1 MKDLV
6 RWQLVSFLS
15 RGIAMGFGI
24 IQGIFVVRILSVSE
38 YGLVGI
44 VAAVGSIVGV
54 SQHLGL
60 ASGSTRE
67 ISAAKDEQEIF
78 KIFCTSVLIRYCV
91 TIPLAVGLLLLA
103 PYIALSKY
111 SQPELIL
118 PLRLYAVVLLFQGI
132 QSILNSVISGM
143 QRFKH
148 LFVYQA
154 AISVVS
160 VGLYIPLVY
169 FYRVDGY
176 FLALLV
182 FNSLASVLL
191 AGIALFP
198 LRGHMQFPS
207 RNELKVLVKE
217 LLSISLGI
225 YLVKVIFTLW
235 QRVGQLVLGSV
246 DVTTVGI
253 FSFAL
258 FYATKLMAISDA
270 VTDVNL
276 PALSKQYTK
285 DVSEFKRLFRS
296 NFDKVF
302 AFIVLAASSAV
313 YWVPEI
319 VAIAVGSTKYNQ
331 SLPLVLPMVFAFV
344 FYSFINIIK
353 SSVIVPA
360 KMIKEMIL
368 SYVGLVAIT
377 LITYYLANLTFTSVF
392 SMALGMCVGSLS
404 AFVFMVVT
412 SARKLELKFFRLS
425 HVLILIQSLVIA
437 FSGGIEN
444 ILIKFF
450 VFVVYCMLY
459 FLSLYAAD
467 FVTSAHIRYITQK
480 IRLMKGTV

>member
-1 MKDLV
+1 MRDLA
-6 RWQLVSFLS
+6 RWQLISFFS
-15 RGIAMGFGI
+15 RGIAMVFGI

-91 TIPLAVGLLLLA
+91 TVPLAVGLFLLA
-103 PYIALSKY
+103 PYIALHKY

-118 PLRLYAVVLLFQGI
+118 PLRLYSVVLLFQGV

-143 QRFKH
+143 QRFRH
-148 LFVYQA
+148 LFLYQA
-154 AISVVS
+154 AIAMVS
-160 VGLYIPLVY
+160 VLLYIPLVH
-169 FYRVDGY
+169 FYRVTGY
-176 FLALLV
+176 FVALV
-182 FNSLASVLL
+182 AFNALASVIL

-198 LRGHMQFPS
+198 LRGRMSFPS
-207 RNELKVLVKE
+207 NVELKFLVKD

-235 QRVGQLVLGSV
+235 QRVGQLVLGSI
-246 DVTTVGI
+246 DATTVGI

-285 DVSEFKRLFRS
+285 DVGEFKRVFGS

-302 AFIVLAASSAV
+302 AFIVLSAASAI

-319 VAIAVGSTKYNQ
+319 VALAVGSDKYNQ
-331 SLPLVLPMVFAFV
+331 SLPLILPMVFAFV

-368 SYVGLVAIT
+368 TYVGLVIVT
-377 LITYYLANLTFTSVF
+377 LFSYYLASLVFTPVF
-392 SMALGMCVGSLS
+392 SMVLGMCVGSLAS
-404 AFVFMVVT
+404 FTFMVIT
-412 SARKLELKFFRLS
+412 SQRALNFNFFGIS
-425 HVLILIQSLVIA
+425 HILILAQAFVIA

-444 ILIKFF
+444 ILVKL
-450 VFVVYCMLY
+450 VVYIVYCALY
-459 FLSLYAAD
+459 IYGLYAAD
-467 FVTSAHIRYITQK
+467 FVTRDHIRFLTQK
-480 IRLMKGTV
+480 IKLMRGSQ